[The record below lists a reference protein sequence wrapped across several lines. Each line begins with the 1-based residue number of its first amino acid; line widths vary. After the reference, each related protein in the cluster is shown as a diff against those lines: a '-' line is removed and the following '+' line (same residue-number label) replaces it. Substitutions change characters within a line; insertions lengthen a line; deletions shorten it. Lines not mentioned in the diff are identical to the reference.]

1 MGLLL
6 RSHWKR
12 AGGLGAV
19 IASYAAAF
27 VALHPLIG
35 DSVGILATVPVAVG
49 AWVFGLRGGLYTA
62 LLLFPLNMGLVNIQG
77 QSLGLWLSQGGIL
90 GHGGLVLVGA
100 AIGRQRDLSA
110 TLGMSEERSAK
121 LARTLEMR
129 LGELESLNRLFQEE
143 LGKREDLARSYEAL
157 SDNIEKYRALIT
169 LLERHQVG

>member
-1 MGLLL
+1 M
-6 RSHWKR
+6 
-12 AGGLGAV
+12 
-19 IASYAAAF
+19 
-27 VALHPLIG
+27 
-35 DSVGILATVPVAVG
+35 
-49 AWVFGLRGGLYTA
+49 
-62 LLLFPLNMGLVNIQG
+62 
-77 QSLGLWLSQGGIL
+77 GLWLCQGGIL

-100 AIGRQRDLSA
+100 AIGRQRDLST